1 MNQDNGGV
9 IGKINTPTTTL
20 ASGVWSLDSQFDSQS
35 SSIWPLAF
43 PQTTIANA
51 CRFNDGSSDY
61 LSKTPSGAGNRRTW
75 TFSAWVKKC
84 SLGFQRLIACG
95 SGTGG
100 LFSSIEYDSSNRIRI
115 LEGTQGSSTT
125 TNVRGAGFN
134 RDPSAWQHVVVKYD
148 STQGTSANRIEIYLN
163 GVEVTYDSTT
173 YPSENHDS
181 EFNNTVVH
189 TIGATAVGSS
199 VDDFF
204 DGYMTEVILIDG
216 QALAPTKFGTFN
228 PVTNI
233 WEPIAYAGT
242 YGTNGFRLDFA
253 NSSALGN
260 DVSGNDNDYTVNNLT
275 SVDQSTDTCSNNFAT
290 LNPLSKNDAGTVT
303 FSEGNLKTAH
313 SGSDSRY
320 TSYSTIG
327 VSSGKWYTEF
337 KIDVSANPDIMTGI
351 GSDIEE
357 VNRTGNYLGSSSG
370 TWGYDSTD
378 GSYYNN
384 GSSSAYGNSYA
395 AGDIIGIALD
405 LDNNK
410 LYFSKNGTFQN
421 SGDPTSGSTG
431 TGAISITANETYFMC
446 CCHATTS
453 SRTSTY
459 SANFGSP
466 PFTISSGNADANGHG
481 NFEYSVPSG
490 YFALCTKNLAEFGG

>member
-1 MNQDNGGV
+1 MP
-9 IGKINTPTTTL
+9 INSFLYPG
-20 ASGVWSLDSQFDSQS
+20 ASGPPAPYDVANSL
-35 SSIWPLAF
+35 
-43 PQTTIANA
+43 
-51 CRFNDGSSDY
+51 RFNRGSSDS
-61 LSKTPSGAGNRRTW
+61 LERTPSSASNRRTF
-75 TFSAWVKKC
+75 TFSCWFK
-84 SLGFQRLIACG
+84 LGKLASSTSDFYQLFGGNSGGVNDGLWIDSNDRLYVYIDSGERRITNQRLRDV
-95 SGTGG
+95 
-100 LFSSIEYDSSNRIRI
+100 SSWY
-115 LEGTQGSSTT
+115 
-125 TNVRGAGFN
+125 
-134 RDPSAWQHVVVKYD
+134 HVVLAID
-148 STQGTSANRIEIYLN
+148 TTQSTASSRIKLYLN
-163 GVEVTYDSTT
+163 GSEITSFSTSSDPSLNYDSGI
-173 YPSENHDS
+173 
-181 EFNNTVVH
+181 NNT
-189 TIGATAVGSS
+189 TTQYIAERIN
-199 VDDFF
+199 DDFF
-204 DGYMTEVILIDG
+204 DGYMTEIIMVDG
-216 QALAPTKFGTFN
+216 QQLLPTSFGAFN

-260 DVSGNDNDYTVNNLT
+260 DVSGNNNDFTVNNLT

-431 TGAISITANETYFMC
+431 TGAISITADETYFMC